1 MRNAQENLLTII
13 SKFFNSNEM
22 AREGRVEGRE
32 DEERFERGQK
42 GMIERCVGMRRR
54 KGE

>member
-22 AREGRVEGRE
+22 ARAGRVEGRE
-32 DEERFERGQK
+32 DEEKRRARGERKEK
-42 GMIERCVGMRRR
+42 GGGGR
-54 KGE
+54 KGRE